1 MGNAPSLPAP
11 PPPPLVAETVSL
23 LGQYGAAWVAVC
35 LGWSTLLPA
44 SSDPW
49 LMLDTAHT
57 ALFKLGTPDVPV
69 TQRTALHVAFHA
81 IFISMLVLSL
91 GRSVLAKW
99 VGCAYLFGAWMV
111 LASLVWL
118 ASVDQELADE
128 VALNAADAYTTPW
141 HWLLYALSGQSDLA
155 YPVLAYNFYR
165 GLMALYGYPVAFV
178 PMVQSQLERFAGADA
193 LTRLILV
200 FVPLFNYVAVWLVIT
215 PRLVRFYE
223 HSTSLWQRATGKEKK
238 P

>member
-1 MGNAPSLPAP
+1 M
-11 PPPPLVAETVSL
+11 
-23 LGQYGAAWVAVC
+23 Y
-35 LGWSTLLPA
+35 
-44 SSDPW
+44 
-49 LMLDTAHT
+49 
-57 ALFKLGTPDVPV
+57 
-69 TQRTALHVAFHA
+69 
-81 IFISMLVLSL
+81 
-91 GRSVLAKW
+91 
-99 VGCAYLFGAWMV
+99 
-111 LASLVWL
+111 L

-141 HWLLYALSGQSDLA
+141 HWCLYALAGQSDLA

-193 LTRLILV
+193 LTRLLLV

-223 HSTSLWQRATGKEKK
+223 HTTSLFGKAKK